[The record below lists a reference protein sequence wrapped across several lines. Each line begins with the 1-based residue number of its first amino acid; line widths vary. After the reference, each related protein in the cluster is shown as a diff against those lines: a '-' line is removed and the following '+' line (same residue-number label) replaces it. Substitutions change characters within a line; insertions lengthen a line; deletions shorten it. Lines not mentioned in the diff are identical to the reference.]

1 MIRKIKPAEYGEV
14 TALWLKTSLEAH
26 NFIEAAYWQKMSVT
40 VARDYLP
47 LSETYVFVDK
57 HRIKG
62 FISILENNY
71 IGALFVAPE
80 FQHQKI
86 GSRLLAYIRRYR
98 PTLNLKVF
106 AENKSALR
114 FYQKQGFKIVAEKI
128 EESTRAK
135 ELQLSWAVGCISGFN
150 KRFPADS

>member
-1 MIRKIKPAEYGEV
+1 MIRKIKPAEYEEV

-26 NFIEAAYWQKMSVT
+26 DFIEAAYWQKMSNS

-47 LSETYVFVDK
+47 HSETYIFVDR
-57 HRIKG
+57 HQIKG
-62 FISILENNY
+62 FVSILENNY

-80 FQHQKI
+80 FQRQKI
-86 GSRLLAYIRRYR
+86 GSRLLAYVRRCR

-106 AENKSALR
+106 AKNKSALR
-114 FYQKQGFKIVAEKI
+114 FYQKQGFKIVAERI
-128 EESTRAK
+128 DESTRAK

-150 KRFPADS
+150 KSFPTDS